1 MPFLTIPAL
10 VAWTSS
16 DIPESDLRE
25 YAGRHETGTSAEEAK
40 ARGVIVQVVNNKGN
54 MAKHHVFVLFPP
66 GGDIPQ
72 CDATYRSRFYALKRL
87 VADLWHTNQHEL
99 SLQLLHRPV
108 TNHSNPPAYG
118 PSLACEFLGVPEAV
132 SFERPDRETR
142 AAVLCSLC
150 MVMSF
155 GHESLLVIPR
165 STPRRSLS
173 SSFSSSSSSSSAAS
187 GAASS
192 SSSTTPTTTT
202 GINGAAMEVDGAAA
216 PAGSGAPAAVG
227 AFFGAFRT
235 LNQEQRREALVLL
248 NKGMTK
254 DERQMA
260 RRVFEVHAPDELS
273 PGAVSKVV
281 KQEMRS
287 LSIAMKGKARI

>member
-1 MPFLTIPAL
+1 
-10 VAWTSS
+10 
-16 DIPESDLRE
+16 
-25 YAGRHETGTSAEEAK
+25 
-40 ARGVIVQVVNNKGN
+40 
-54 MAKHHVFVLFPP
+54 
-66 GGDIPQ
+66 
-72 CDATYRSRFYALKRL
+72 
-87 VADLWHTNQHEL
+87 
-99 SLQLLHRPV
+99 
-108 TNHSNPPAYG
+108 
-118 PSLACEFLGVPEAV
+118 
-132 SFERPDRETR
+132 
-142 AAVLCSLC
+142 
-150 MVMSF
+150 
-155 GHESLLVIPR
+155 
-165 STPRRSLS
+165 
-173 SSFSSSSSSSSAAS
+173 
-187 GAASS
+187 
-192 SSSTTPTTTT
+192 
-202 GINGAAMEVDGAAA
+202 MEVDGAAA

>member
-108 TNHSNPPAYG
+108 INHSNPPAYG

-173 SSFSSSSSSSSAAS
+173 SHSRSSF
-187 GAASS
+187 
-192 SSSTTPTTTT
+192 
-202 GINGAAMEVDGAAA
+202 
-216 PAGSGAPAAVG
+216 
-227 AFFGAFRT
+227 
-235 LNQEQRREALVLL
+235 
-248 NKGMTK
+248 
-254 DERQMA
+254 
-260 RRVFEVHAPDELS
+260 
-273 PGAVSKVV
+273 
-281 KQEMRS
+281 
-287 LSIAMKGKARI
+287 